1 MCYIQAIGWQRATGM
16 SVFKAFQP
24 FGIGGRSTLF
34 DLRKFLLIVFAALQK
49 YGIGD
54 TI

>member
-1 MCYIQAIGWQRATGM
+1 MCYIQEIGWRHATEM

-24 FGIGGRSTLF
+24 FWVGGRSTLF

>member
-1 MCYIQAIGWQRATGM
+1 MCYIQEISWRHATEM

-24 FGIGGRSTLF
+24 FLTGGRSTLF
-34 DLRKFLLIVFAALQK
+34 ERLKFLLIVFAALQK

>member
-1 MCYIQAIGWQRATGM
+1 M

-24 FGIGGRSTLF
+24 FWLDGRSTTF
-34 DLRKFLLIVFAALQK
+34 DISKFPLIVFAALQK

-54 TI
+54 TIWAS